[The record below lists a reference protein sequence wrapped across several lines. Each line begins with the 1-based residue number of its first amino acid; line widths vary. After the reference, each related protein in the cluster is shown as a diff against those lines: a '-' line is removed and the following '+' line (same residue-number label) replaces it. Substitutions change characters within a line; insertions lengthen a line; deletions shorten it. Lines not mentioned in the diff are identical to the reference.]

1 MPAGPIGACW
11 KAGSWSDLAWE
22 ANTWAGAGA
31 AAVTFN
37 DLTTIWCQ
45 DYQPVLSV
53 NGLDDPTL
61 IAKDLH
67 NVLPFDDDLNTAYA
81 AYITANF

>member
-1 MPAGPIGACW
+1 MPAGPIGSCW

-22 ANTWAGAGA
+22 ANTWSGAGA

-53 NGLDDPTL
+53 NGLDDTTL
-61 IAKDLH
+61 VAKDLH
-67 NVLPFDDDLNTAYA
+67 NVLPFDSDLNTAYA
-81 AYITANF
+81 AYITTNF

>member
-53 NGLDDPTL
+53 NGLG
-61 IAKDLH
+61 
-67 NVLPFDDDLNTAYA
+67 
-81 AYITANF
+81 